1 MRGRIR
7 IPFFGG
13 YRSVNRI
20 KIVSLMLVLAMA
32 AGLVFGA
39 FAENVIP
46 LATAEPDNLLENP
59 NEEEVPDWMSGSQEA
74 VTDTMYTIDDFAV
87 TEGLPDNWVNIL
99 LLGTDVKYTNAY
111 GRSDSMIVLSVNLAE
126 RKAKLTSFMRD
137 IWVSMNGRTKTG
149 KLNSACA
156 LGGPALTMSTI
167 NQYFGLNLQYYALVN
182 LSSMAEVIDILGG
195 LDLNVTEAERDA
207 LNKGLF
213 NLSSMSGMEKLE
225 EYGSGVHLNG
235 NQATAYA
242 RIRKIDSDYKRT
254 QRQRYVLT
262 EIAKR
267 LQKESAGTIVGVVMK
282 LLENVETNM
291 NMTQLMTIAYA
302 GMQMN
307 MDEIEQ
313 FRIPADNTF
322 KSGTFD
328 GVWCIRPDFNTNKM
342 LLNDSPFF
350 NENVS
355 GVKTGTTSR
364 AGNCLVSLFSVGD
377 ERFIAIVMNSSYDG
391 KFTDTQKLY
400 DICAQAN

>member
-1 MRGRIR
+1 M
-7 IPFFGG
+7 
-13 YRSVNRI
+13 NRT

-328 GVWCIRPDFNTNKM
+328 GVWCIRPDFNANKM
-342 LLNDSPFF
+342 LLQQ
-350 NENVS
+350 
-355 GVKTGTTSR
+355 
-364 AGNCLVSLFSVGD
+364 
-377 ERFIAIVMNSSYDG
+377 FIYG
-391 KFTDTQKLY
+391 
-400 DICAQAN
+400 

>member
-1 MRGRIR
+1 M
-7 IPFFGG
+7 
-13 YRSVNRI
+13 NRI

-328 GVWCIRPDFNTNKM
+328 GVWCIRPDFNANKM
-342 LLNDSPFF
+342 LLQQ
-350 NENVS
+350 
-355 GVKTGTTSR
+355 
-364 AGNCLVSLFSVGD
+364 
-377 ERFIAIVMNSSYDG
+377 FIYG
-391 KFTDTQKLY
+391 
-400 DICAQAN
+400 